1 MNTRMITVNPFD
13 PDAGLIDEAVRVL
26 KRGGVI
32 GYPTETVYGLAVD
45 AYNDDA
51 LRNLFII
58 KGRGMN
64 KPISLLVR
72 DVAMLEEVASQIS
85 PVALSLIRGYWPGAL
100 TIIFAASERCSPILT
115 GQSGKIGVRISP
127 HRIVQTLL
135 DAFKRPITAT
145 SANLSGMPSLTGSH
159 EVYRVFRGKI
169 DLVIDGGKATG
180 EGESTVIDVTV
191 SPPRVLREGVVKF
204 EGVDPDGG

>member
-1 MNTRMITVNPFD
+1 VIRVNPFD
-13 PDAGLIDEAVRVL
+13 PEAALIDEAVHVL

-45 AYNDDA
+45 AYNEEA
-51 LRNLFII
+51 LKKLFMI
-58 KGRGMN
+58 KGREMN

-72 DVAMLEEVASQIS
+72 DMQMLEEVASRI
-85 PVALSLIRGYWPGAL
+85 PALARNLIRGHWPGAL
-100 TIIFAASERCSPILT
+100 TIIFTASEKCSPILT
-115 GQSGKIGVRISP
+115 GQRGTIGVRISP

-135 DAFKRPITAT
+135 DSFKRPITST
-145 SANLSGMPSLTGSH
+145 SANLSGMPSLSDSH

-169 DLVIDGGKATG
+169 DLLIDGGRAKG

-191 SPPRVLREGVVKF
+191 SPPRVLREGAVKF
-204 EGVDPDGG
+204 EGPDTG

>member
-1 MNTRMITVNPFD
+1 VNTRMITVNPLN
-13 PDAGLIDEAVRVL
+13 PEAGPIDEAVYVL

-45 AYNDDA
+45 AYNEDA
-51 LRNLFII
+51 LRKLFMI
-58 KGRGMN
+58 KEREMN

-72 DVAMLEEVASQIS
+72 DVAMVEAVASRIP

-135 DAFKRPITAT
+135 DAFKNPITAT
-145 SANLSGMPSLTGSH
+145 SANLSGMPSVVDSH

-169 DLVIDGGKATG
+169 DLVIDGGTAPG

-191 SPPRVLREGVVKF
+191 SPPKVLREGVVKF
-204 EGVDPDGG
+204 GGVDRGGG